1 MANLSHLEMNLHQS
15 RNQFSGL
22 IPGGEHDEGR
32 GRWQFFFM
40 HLEPR
45 FRFMGSNITCFRFI
59 GSNRTHKSIFNFIWN
74 LKFDFWVPIEPKN
87 VFLSSI
93 LATKKKKVSTFMDG
107 LSKNT
112 YTSIDGQVKNISLKM
127 IVGVIWSLLILLITN
142 NILRQFLT
150 GLNEDYISV

>member
-1 MANLSHLEMNLHQS
+1 M
-15 RNQFSGL
+15 
-22 IPGGEHDEGR
+22 
-32 GRWQFFFM
+32 
-40 HLEPR
+40 
-45 FRFMGSNITCFRFI
+45 
-59 GSNRTHKSIFNFIWN
+59 
-74 LKFDFWVPIEPKN
+74 
-87 VFLSSI
+87 FLSSI
-93 LATKKKKVSTFMDG
+93 LATKKKKKVSTFMDG